1 MIISSLINFLL
12 DRFIFIIFF
21 LSQNR
26 IDTNE
31 HHLKMATII
40 KAHEIQT
47 INFTSLKKEVSL
59 NKMVNNKTIVTQ
71 DTGHQTSRAEAK
83 C

>member
-1 MIISSLINFLL
+1 MNIILVLHRPPNGNS
-12 DRFIFIIFF
+12 
-21 LSQNR
+21 
-26 IDTNE
+26 
-31 HHLKMATII
+31 TII